1 MTKPSG
7 VRAKKFLPSITV
19 VMPVLNEEAHLEASV
34 QSILAQ
40 SYPSEIELIIALG
53 PSSDETNKIA
63 KALAKKDKR
72 IKLLDNERGLT
83 TVGLNAAVKI
93 AKHDY
98 IVRIDAHSE
107 PEPNYFQ
114 DGIRILLEQDAD
126 EVGGI
131 MQAKGHSAFQKAVAY
146 AYTSRWGIGAASYHI
161 GGQAGEAESAYL
173 GIFKKSALE
182 RVGGYDESIIRGE
195 DWDLA
200 QRIKRTG
207 GKVWFSPQLKVT
219 YWPRGRF
226 SRLVKQF
233 YSTGVW
239 RGDLTRRDVRAAS
252 KRYFVPPLLVVS
264 ILAGL
269 ILLAFGQNIGILP
282 AAAYLVGI
290 TLVAVLAA
298 GLSLKSRVA
307 LVAALAAMHL
317 SWGWGFLRGFVRGAT
332 GTIDKSRVTASGS

>member
-1 MTKPSG
+1 MAKTSG

-19 VMPVLNEEAHLEASV
+19 VMPVLNEEANLEASV

-53 PSSDETNKIA
+53 PSSDGTNKIA

-83 TVGLNAAVKI
+83 TVGLNAAIKI

-107 PEPNYFQ
+107 PEPNYFY

-239 RGDLTRRDVRAAS
+239 RGDLTRRDIAAAS
-252 KRYFVPPLLVVS
+252 KRYFAPPLLVLGL
-264 ILAGL
+264 LAGL

-282 AAAYLVGI
+282 AAAYLLGI
-290 TLVAVLAA
+290 TMVAVLAA

-332 GTIDKSRVTASGS
+332 GTVDKSRVAASGS

>member
-1 MTKPSG
+1 MAKTAG
-7 VRAKKFLPSITV
+7 VRAKKFLPAVTV
-19 VMPVLNEEAHLEASV
+19 IMPVLNEESHLEASV
-34 QSILAQ
+34 ESILSQ
-40 SYPSEIELIIALG
+40 TYPNDVELILALG
-53 PSSDETNKIA
+53 PSHDSTNAIA
-63 KALAKKDKR
+63 KQLAKKDKR
-72 IKLLDNERGLT
+72 IKLLDNPRGLT

-107 PEPNYFQ
+107 PAENYLQ

-131 MQAKGHSAFQKAVAY
+131 MDAKGRSSFQKAVAF
-146 AYTSRWGIGAASYHI
+146 AYTSRFGIGGASYHV

-182 RVGGYDESIIRGE
+182 RVGGYDEAIIRGE

-200 QRIKRTG
+200 QRIKKTG
-207 GKVWFSPQLKVT
+207 GKVWFSPELRVT

-226 SRLVKQF
+226 GRLVKQF

-239 RGDLTRRDVRAAS
+239 RGDLTRRDIGGAS
-252 KRYFVPPLLVVS
+252 KRYFMPPLLVIA

-269 ILLAFGQNIGILP
+269 VLLAFGQLIGIVPL
-282 AAAYLVGI
+282 AAYLLGVSA
-290 TLVAVLAA
+290 VAVLAG
-298 GLSLKSRVA
+298 GLSLKSRAA
-307 LVAALAAMHL
+307 LVIALATMHL
-317 SWGWGFLRGFVRGAT
+317 SWGWGFVRGFIRGAT
-332 GTIDKSRVTASGS
+332 GTIDRSRVRK

>member
-1 MTKPSG
+1 MAKTAG
-7 VRAKKFLPSITV
+7 VRAKKFVPSVTV
-19 VMPVLNEEAHLEASV
+19 IMPVLNEESHLEASV

-53 PSSDETNKIA
+53 PSTDDTNKIA

-83 TVGLNAAVKI
+83 TVGLNAAIKI

-173 GIFKKSALE
+173 GIFKKAALE

-239 RGDLTRRDVRAAS
+239 RGDLTRRDIGAAS
-252 KRYFVPPLLVVS
+252 KRYFVPPILVLS
-264 ILAGL
+264 ILVGL
-269 ILLAFGQNIGILP
+269 VLLAFGQNIGILP
-282 AAAYLVGI
+282 AAAYLLGI

-332 GTIDKSRVTASGS
+332 GTVDKSRVTASGS

>member
-1 MTKPSG
+1 MAKTSG

-53 PSSDETNKIA
+53 PSSDGTNKIA

-83 TVGLNAAVKI
+83 TVGLNAAIKI

-107 PEPNYFQ
+107 PEPNYFY

-239 RGDLTRRDVRAAS
+239 RGDLTRRDIAAAS
-252 KRYFVPPLLVVS
+252 KRYFAPPLLVLGL
-264 ILAGL
+264 LAGL

-282 AAAYLVGI
+282 AAAYLLGI
-290 TLVAVLAA
+290 AMVAVLAA

-332 GTIDKSRVTASGS
+332 GTVDKSRVAASGS

>member
-1 MTKPSG
+1 MAKTSG

-239 RGDLTRRDVRAAS
+239 RGDLTRRDISAAS

-282 AAAYLVGI
+282 AAAYLLGI

-332 GTIDKSRVTASGS
+332 GTVDKSRVTASGS

>member
-1 MTKPSG
+1 MAKTSG

-19 VMPVLNEEAHLEASV
+19 VMPVLNEEANLEASV

-53 PSSDETNKIA
+53 PSSDGTNKIA

-83 TVGLNAAVKI
+83 TVGLNAAIKI

-107 PEPNYFQ
+107 PEPNYFY

-239 RGDLTRRDVRAAS
+239 RGDLTRRDIAAAS
-252 KRYFVPPLLVVS
+252 KRYFAPPLLVLGL
-264 ILAGL
+264 LAGL

-282 AAAYLVGI
+282 AAAYLLGI
-290 TLVAVLAA
+290 TMVAVLAA
-298 GLSLKSRVA
+298 SLSLKSRVA

-332 GTIDKSRVTASGS
+332 GTVDKSRVAASGS

>member
-1 MTKPSG
+1 MTKTSG

-63 KALAKKDKR
+63 KALSKKDKR

-239 RGDLTRRDVRAAS
+239 RGDLTRRDISAAS

-282 AAAYLVGI
+282 AAAYLLGI

-332 GTIDKSRVTASGS
+332 GTVDKSRVTASGS

>member
-1 MTKPSG
+1 M
-7 VRAKKFLPSITV
+7 TV

-53 PSSDETNKIA
+53 PSSDDTNKIA
-63 KALAKKDKR
+63 KELAKKDKR

-83 TVGLNAAVKI
+83 TVGLNAAIKI

-239 RGDLTRRDVRAAS
+239 RGDLTRRDIAAAS
-252 KRYFVPPLLVVS
+252 KRYFVPPLLVLGLFV
-264 ILAGL
+264 GL
-269 ILLAFGQNIGILP
+269 ILLAFGQNLGILP
-282 AAAYLVGI
+282 AAAYLLGI
-290 TLVAVLAA
+290 TLVSVLAA

-307 LVAALAAMHL
+307 LVAALAVMHL

-332 GTIDKSRVTASGS
+332 GTVDKSRVTASGS

>member
-1 MTKPSG
+1 MAKASG
-7 VRAKKFLPSITV
+7 VHAKKFLPSITV

-53 PSSDETNKIA
+53 PSTDETNKIA
-63 KALAKKDKR
+63 KALVKKDKR

-83 TVGLNAAVKI
+83 TVGLNAAIKI

-252 KRYFVPPLLVVS
+252 RRYFVPPLLVVA

-282 AAAYLVGI
+282 AAAYLLGI
-290 TLVAVLAA
+290 TLVSVLAA

-332 GTIDKSRVTASGS
+332 GTVDKSRVTASGA

>member
-1 MTKPSG
+1 MTKSSG
-7 VRAKKFLPSITV
+7 VRAKKMLPAITV
-19 VMPVLNEEAHLEASV
+19 IMPVLNEESHLEASV

-40 SYPSEIELIIALG
+40 SYPNDVELIVALG
-53 PSSDETNKIA
+53 PSHDETNAIA
-63 KALAKKDKR
+63 KLLAKKDKR
-72 IKLLDNERGLT
+72 IKLLDNPRGLT
-83 TVGLNAAVKI
+83 TVGLNAAIKI

-107 PEPNYFQ
+107 PEPGYLENA
-114 DGIRILLEQDAD
+114 IRILLEQNAD

-131 MQAKGHSAFQKAVAY
+131 MQAKGKSAFQKAVAY
-146 AYTSRWGIGAASYHI
+146 AYTSRWGIGAASYHV

-182 RVGGYDESIIRGE
+182 RVGGYDEQIIRGE
-195 DWDLA
+195 DWELA

-207 GKVWFSPQLKVT
+207 GLVWFSPELKVT

-226 SRLVKQF
+226 DRLVKQF

-239 RGDLTRRDVRAAS
+239 RGDLTRRDLASAS
-252 KRYFVPPLLVVS
+252 KRYFMPPLLVLA

-269 ILLAFGQNIGILP
+269 VLLAFGQLIGVIP
-282 AAAYLVGI
+282 AASYLLGI

-298 GLSLKSRVA
+298 GLSLKARAA
-307 LVAALAAMHL
+307 LVIALATMHL
-317 SWGWGFLRGFVRGAT
+317 SWGWGFIRGFIIGAT
-332 GTIDKSRVTASGS
+332 GTIDKSRVRK

>member
-1 MTKPSG
+1 MAKTSG

-53 PSSDETNKIA
+53 PSSDGTNKIA

-83 TVGLNAAVKI
+83 TVGLNAAIKL
-93 AKHDY
+93 AKNDY

-107 PEPNYFQ
+107 PEPNYFY

-239 RGDLTRRDVRAAS
+239 RGDLTRRDIAAAS
-252 KRYFVPPLLVVS
+252 KRYFAPPLLVLGL
-264 ILAGL
+264 LAGL

-282 AAAYLVGI
+282 AAAYLLGI
-290 TLVAVLAA
+290 TMVAVLAA

-332 GTIDKSRVTASGS
+332 GTVDKSRVAASGS

>member
-1 MTKPSG
+1 MAKTSG

-63 KALAKKDKR
+63 RALAKKDKR

-83 TVGLNAAVKI
+83 TVGLNAAIKI

-107 PEPNYFQ
+107 PEPSYFQ

-239 RGDLTRRDVRAAS
+239 RGDLTRRDISAAS

-282 AAAYLVGI
+282 AAAYLLGI

-332 GTIDKSRVTASGS
+332 GTVDKSRVTASGS